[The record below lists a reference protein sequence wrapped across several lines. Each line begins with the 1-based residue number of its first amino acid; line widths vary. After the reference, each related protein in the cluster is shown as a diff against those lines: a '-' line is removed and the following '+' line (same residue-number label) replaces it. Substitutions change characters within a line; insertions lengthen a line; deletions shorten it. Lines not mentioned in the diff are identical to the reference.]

1 MINKDIATKTSPGTQ
16 LFFLLLFAFF
26 GMLLGSIIATA
37 LLLIMPGSS
46 MTDPGFL
53 RISQFISVITIFILP
68 PLACALLFQNN
79 PKEFLKVNNKSNI
92 ATYLLVL
99 VLVLACQPV
108 VAALGDFNKSI
119 IPESANWI
127 HSMEEQLA
135 KTMEILVA
143 DKSISGII
151 GNMFIIALMAGIS
164 EELFF
169 RGGMQQLIEKIT
181 KNSHL
186 AVWITAFIF
195 SVIHFQF
202 YGFLPRMILGAML
215 GYLFVWTRSLWV
227 PIIAHA
233 VYNAINLA
241 AMQYFYGTPQY
252 EEMENMKTADIWWV
266 VIIGG
271 IIAVTCLYYIFK
283 LNKQKIEEPILE

>member
-1 MINKDIATKTSPGTQ
+1 MIDKDITSKTSPGSQ

-26 GMLLGSIIATA
+26 GMLLGTIISTV
-37 LLLIMPGSS
+37 LHFVMPGSNI
-46 MTDPGFL
+46 TDPGFL
-53 RISQFISVITIFILP
+53 RISQLISVITIFILP
-68 PLACALLFQNN
+68 PLACAILFNKE
-79 PKEFLKVNNKSNI
+79 PKVFLKANNKSNI
-92 ATYLLVL
+92 PTYLLVL
-99 VLVLACQPV
+99 VLLFACQPV

-119 IPESANWI
+119 IPESVTWI
-127 HSMEEQLA
+127 HAMEEQLA

-202 YGFLPRMILGAML
+202 YGFFPRMILGAML
-215 GYLFVWTRSLWV
+215 GYLLVWTRSLWV
-227 PIIAHA
+227 PIIAHTI
-233 VYNAINLA
+233 YNAINLA

-252 EEMENMKTADIWWV
+252 EEMENMKTADIWWA

-271 IIAVTCLYYIFK
+271 LVAATSLYYIFK
-283 LNKQKIEEPILE
+283 LNKPEIENSI